1 MDVHVDFYDQPPSN
15 GQPSGKKVA
24 STHSRQTLSGN
35 DAYSIVTDGT
45 IAKLGMT
52 VSSEYFSGASDFY
65 VSLQPLDSAGNV
77 IAMPGE
83 VAIYAPSG
91 SVTAAAAPKTSPPP
105 IIADGIVADTSDG
118 TARFHYTGAPL
129 VNPVTV
135 VGVAGTFSQTAW
147 NAAHPGMIVSRYTLP
162 VEDDNS
168 MSGHDLNWWQ
178 SNHPD
183 WILYACDPNNNPTK
197 QLAWS
202 TSYFPDVPLDFSN
215 PQVVQFQINE
225 IIAYLKANGYNTL
238 AVDNTDLINYLHGG
252 NPLFGQQL
260 ISGYYGC
267 GTYDTSGNFHRVFGG
282 PLNAADP
289 AFISAMINWVRTVES
304 ALHNAGLKLVINH
317 PLYNSPSNANEQ
329 QMLAA
334 TDAMV
339 YERGLTDYGK
349 YMSGEAYSLVTN
361 AISWA
366 TAAQTHHVAFL
377 VTDYLCS
384 GWNGTAAWNNN
395 GPCPSDPSQI
405 PAPQADWALATYAL
419 LNLGGADVYIS
430 PQVGQMMSYR
440 PEYSTTYG
448 QPCGSYSVQNTYVF
462 VRKFQGALVVVNTAT
477 SATSYPLPSGHTYR
491 DIEGRAVSNP
501 LSLGPADGY
510 VLLTSNG
517 CS

>member
-1 MDVHVDFYDQPPSN
+1 MPTQTPTPTPVPPTTTS
-15 GQPSGKKVA
+15 
-24 STHSRQTLSGN
+24 
-35 DAYSIVTDGT
+35 VTILPDTTGRFGLTQIFDWDGT
-45 IAKLGMT
+45 Q
-52 VSSEYFSGASDFY
+52 S
-65 VSLQPLDSAGNV
+65 
-77 IAMPGE
+77 
-83 VAIYAPSG
+83 
-91 SVTAAAAPKTSPPP
+91 
-105 IIADGIVADTSDG
+105 
-118 TARFHYTGAPL
+118 HAPL
-129 VNPVTV
+129 TTSQIESEAPHEDSVWGAFN
-135 VGVAGTFSQTAW
+135 AGAW
-147 NAAHPGMIVSRYTLP
+147 NAGHPGMIVSRYTLP

-168 MSGHDLNWWQ
+168 ISGHDINWWQ

-183 WILYACDPNNNPTK
+183 WILYACDPNGNPTK

-215 PQVVQFQINE
+215 PQVVQFQIDE
-225 IIAYLKANGYNTL
+225 IIPYLKANGYNAL
-238 AVDNTDLINYLHGG
+238 AVDNTDLLNYLHGG
-252 NPLFGQQL
+252 NPVLPLSPRQSV
-260 ISGYYGC
+260 ITGYYGC

-304 ALHNAGLKLVINH
+304 ALHTAGLKLVINH
-317 PLYNSPSNANEQ
+317 PLYNPPSNANEQ

-349 YMSGEAYSLVTN
+349 YMSGEAYSLVNN

-462 VRKFQGALVVVNTAT
+462 TRKFQGALVVVNTAT